1 MNTTLIIV
9 LVVFFIA
16 SSVVA
21 YLGGKRWNAANA
33 TLLFFVFWAAFEFLY
48 VSSYT
53 LKLHDRYRS
62 EANELQKSLE
72 DVRKQIAELEFGRED
87 KADGDVEDENAGG
100 RGVRSLR
107 HLLHRLTLDRGR
119 VWINCQ
125 PESFDAAS
133 GRVTIRI
140 ETPDPHGIAVDKVLY
155 AFQQGPAGPADKGAS
170 YLGQGKVV
178 AVGDATITVEPLA
191 KQPRGLAQEVVNE
204 GGLWRLYESLP
215 VDRHDLLSSLSEE
228 ERSSLDLLHL
238 PTYRH
243 DLLTSLSEEELRAGL
258 SGLPEEI
265 LNEYLKDGKEAS
277 RDDPDERKIGFKADG
292 TQALPEEEDQVVK
305 ELYVRRL
312 RDYTLRFFE
321 LSKEQT
327 VLQAKID
334 RDTSE
339 VDNMQAALDQ
349 VSANVQA
356 REAEREKLDQDKVKF
371 QMELEKVQ
379 QHRTALEQQSRSLA
393 KMIADARAKARELAG
408 ELTRWQLETTQ
419 HIDQSTGG

>member
-16 SSVVA
+16 SLVVA

-62 EANELQKSLE
+62 EANKLQKNLDE
-72 DVRKQIAELEFGRED
+72 TRAQIAVLEFGGQD
-87 KADGDVEDENAGG
+87 KTDGDVEGGNAGG
-100 RGVRSLR
+100 EGVRSLR
-107 HLLHRLTLDRGR
+107 HQLHRLTLDRGR
-119 VWINCQ
+119 VWIDCQ

-133 GRVTIRI
+133 GSVTIRI
-140 ETPDPHGIAVDKVLY
+140 EKPDPHGIAVGKVLY
-155 AFQQGPAGPADKGAS
+155 AFQQGPAAEGAS

-178 AVGDATITVEPLA
+178 AASDATITIEPLA

-215 VDRHDLLSSLSEE
+215 VDRHDLL
-228 ERSSLDLLHL
+228 
-238 PTYRH
+238 
-243 DLLTSLSEEELRAGL
+243 TSLSEEELQAGL

-277 RDDPDERKIGFKADG
+277 RDDPDERKIGFKADD
-292 TQALPEEEDQVVK
+292 TQALPEEKDQVVK

-334 RDTSE
+334 RDASE
-339 VDNMQAALDQ
+339 VDNMKVALDQ

-379 QHRTALEQQSRSLA
+379 QHRTALEQQSRILT

-419 HIDQSTGG
+419 HIDQGTGG